1 VLAELGQAP
10 SQPIKEEIKVETAKA
25 DDQPILAATTD
36 VPVKP
41 VKVAEPKAPAKK
53 TKEA

>member
-10 SQPIKEEIKVETAKA
+10 SQPIKKEIEVETAKA

-41 VKVAEPKAPAKK
+41 VKVVEEKKTAKK
-53 TKEA
+53 A